1 MQLAA
6 RGPTEY
12 AARDWLV
19 AALGAVLTGATVAH
33 FRTHGHGG
41 PLVVATTVGPAAA
54 LLAYGVWFRFR
65 GRERA
70 RAATVF
76 TWAVGGAGV
85 VLSLSLWTMFVGGY
99 GAGIAVDH
107 VLIQHTSVGA
117 LGAAVAGTYSE
128 RARHRS
134 RVQRRLKHALDA
146 AMDGVAVLD
155 GDRRVVYANDAFR
168 EEYRTDGGVAGTH
181 WTAYYPASAEDR
193 LADVFE
199 ELDANGD
206 SDDHWHGQVLARRED
221 DRTYPQELSM
231 TSLGDGG
238 YVLVARDVTA
248 REERDQRLRVLNR
261 VLRHNVRN
269 SLNVVLGR
277 ARRFADRH
285 EDTDVDGIVGAA
297 EDLLDV
303 SEKARVVERVLG
315 EDEANTASLD
325 DLLDA
330 ELDRVRSQYPDAAV
344 EASVDADAEVD
355 ARLRLAVRELLT
367 NAVEHNDSDP
377 PRVTLTA
384 DGGDLV
390 DVSVSDNG
398 PGIPEHERR
407 ALDGVTEESLKHASG
422 IGLWAVYWLARHCG
436 STVTVP
442 DENTVTIRLP
452 AGDG

>member
-1 MQLAA
+1 VPQLDASEPSEQSA
-6 RGPTEY
+6 L
-12 AARDWLV
+12 DWLV
-19 AALGAVLTGATVAH
+19 AGLGAVLTAAAVAH
-33 FRTHGHGG
+33 FGDHGHHQ
-41 PLVVATTVGPAAA
+41 PVVVATTVGPSVA
-54 LLAYGVWFRFR
+54 LLAYGVWFRYL
-65 GRERA
+65 GRDRA
-70 RAATVF
+70 RATTVAA
-76 TWAVGGAGV
+76 WAVGGAGG
-85 VLSLSLWTMFVGGY
+85 VLALSLWTMFVGGY
-99 GAGIAVDH
+99 GDGTTVDH
-107 VLIQHTSVGA
+107 VFVQHTSVGA

-134 RVQRRLKHALDA
+134 RVQVRLKRALDA

-155 GDRRVVYANDAFR
+155 ADRRVVYANDAFR

-181 WTAYYPASAEDR
+181 WREYYPESAEDR
-193 LADVFE
+193 LRDVFE

-221 DRTYPQELSM
+221 SRTYPQELSM

-238 YVLVARDVTA
+238 YVLVARDVTT

-277 ARRFADRH
+277 AERFAERH
-285 EDTDVDGIVGAA
+285 DDADIESIVSAA
-297 EDLLDV
+297 EDLLAV

-315 EDEANTASLD
+315 EDDANTAPLD

-330 ELDRVRSQYPDAAV
+330 ELQRARSQHPEAVFEAAV
-344 EASVDADAEVD
+344 DANAEVD

-377 PRVTLTA
+377 PRVTLAA
-384 DGGDLV
+384 DGDDLV
-390 DVSVSDNG
+390 DVRVSDNG

-407 ALDGVTEESLKHASG
+407 ALAGVTEESLQHGSG
-422 IGLWAVYWLARHCG
+422 IGLWTVYWLARHCG
-436 STVTVP
+436 ATVAVP
-442 DENTVTIRLP
+442 DENTVCIRLP
-452 AGDG
+452 SAD